1 MQFKSQLSFL
11 EVRFPQRRPKR
22 RGEKGTLK
30 TAKARRDG
38 LERGKRALKTAK
50 ARGRDLENVKT
61 YPNLI

>member
-38 LERGKRALKTAK
+38 LERGKESIKDSKRKG
-50 ARGRDLENVKT
+50 RGFKEC
-61 YPNLI
+61 

>member
-22 RGEKGTLK
+22 RGEKETLK
-30 TAKARRDG
+30 TAKARG
-38 LERGKRALKTAK
+38 G
-50 ARGRDLENVKT
+50 DLENVKT